1 MCVSQVC
8 PVWLEPEML
17 IYNGIQMCCSL
28 FNHSVLAGRLECSCC
43 CSKKLWKGRGGGEG
57 EFTATY

>member
-1 MCVSQVC
+1 
-8 PVWLEPEML
+8 ML
-17 IYNGIQMCCSL
+17 IYNGIQTCCSL